1 MQDLTIK
8 SYNVNM
14 TNKYKV
20 NTVQTY
26 NKVNFT
32 GLLDVFFRDDTQ
44 PKFIPTCKISE
55 NETKYVGELCTYLAK
70 SRLSPGELQSAY
82 RRIYS
87 TLKTPDE
94 KKLFRDYFG
103 KYLPPVPSKTEQ
115 QSIEQPKPSKPAAPA
130 APVPVKSP
138 ETNGSSKKIPEN
150 NTAKSLLKEFDSIEK
165 ENIPA
170 FVSKAAKG
178 SREEQYQLLD
188 LYINKSKDHKQL
200 PANSTERLA
209 LGTKLATLRKQME
222 EKNISFVPKAPEK
235 FDTEEQKWKYI
246 NTALS
251 VMEKNENSIFDAFD
265 VFEKY
270 GAKKYINR
278 DSSFSTL
285 DDLSTSTVCCLDK
298 ILEKGRIKGGR
309 HDEKSID
316 LTNRVLQ
323 RFTEVFSK
331 FATTKPEKSTPDVRL
346 LWYVFDRYEYC
357 MNKETM
363 LVMIEQID
371 KLAVDKKECKK
382 LNVLLN
388 HYEPKLYECLSPENI
403 RDVELAVKKLEKKT
417 EKLPDDYSQI

>member
-103 KYLPPVPSKTEQ
+103 KYLPPVPRKTEQ
-115 QSIEQPKPSKPAAPA
+115 QSVEQPKPPKPAAPA

-138 ETNGSSKKIPEN
+138 ETNGSSKKIPAN

-188 LYINKSKDHKQL
+188 LYINKSKEHKQL

-235 FDTEEQKWKYI
+235 FDTEEQDRRTAKMFGYDYDKVVKRYPLQSIDDIRIMSNQEKQRYAVIMDNGI
-246 NTALS
+246 NSYEGLQNRQDSCIKINVLFDLNMWCEAN
-251 VMEKNENSIFDAFD
+251 KNVFVRIEELKKLGFLD
-265 VFEKY
+265 VFEIPHLEILNDERKL
-270 GAKKYINR
+270 KEIQ
-278 DSSFSTL
+278 
-285 DDLSTSTVCCLDK
+285 K
-298 ILEKGRIKGGR
+298 IL
-309 HDEKSID
+309 S
-316 LTNRVLQ
+316 
-323 RFTEVFSK
+323 
-331 FATTKPEKSTPDVRL
+331 
-346 LWYVFDRYEYC
+346 
-357 MNKETM
+357 
-363 LVMIEQID
+363 
-371 KLAVDKKECKK
+371 KK
-382 LNVLLN
+382 L
-388 HYEPKLYECLSPENI
+388 
-403 RDVELAVKKLEKKT
+403 
-417 EKLPDDYSQI
+417 